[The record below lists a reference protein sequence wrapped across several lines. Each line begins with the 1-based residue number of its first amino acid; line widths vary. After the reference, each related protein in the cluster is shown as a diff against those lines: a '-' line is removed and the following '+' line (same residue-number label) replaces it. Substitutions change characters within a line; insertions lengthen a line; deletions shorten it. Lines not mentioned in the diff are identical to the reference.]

1 MKPPATA
8 RVVWPEIN
16 PTNRYQPIMKNSLKF
31 LVTLAGLALLAAPAL
46 RAAEPTP
53 PPADKPDRHERR
65 EDMRENAKKMA
76 KELDLTAD
84 QQAKIEAIHKQSRD
98 AMRALHDDTT
108 LSEEQKREKSK
119 ALRKSSEEQVH
130 ALLSPEQ
137 QTKAKEL
144 RGNRGE
150 RGERGGGKPGGDKPR
165 RN

>member
-1 MKPPATA
+1 
-8 RVVWPEIN
+8 
-16 PTNRYQPIMKNSLKF
+16 MKNILKL

-46 RAAEPTP
+46 RADEPTT
-53 PPADKPDRHERR
+53 PPAGKPDRHERR

-76 KELDLTAD
+76 KELDLSTD
-84 QQAKIEAIHKQSRD
+84 QQGKIESIHKQTGD
-98 AMRALHDDTT
+98 AMRAVHDDTT

-130 ALLSPEQ
+130 ALLTPEQ

-144 RGNRGE
+144 RRNRAERAERGE
-150 RGERGGGKPGGDKPR
+150 RGERDERGGGKPGGDKPR

>member
-1 MKPPATA
+1 
-8 RVVWPEIN
+8 
-16 PTNRYQPIMKNSLKF
+16 
-31 LVTLAGLALLAAPAL
+31 
-46 RAAEPTP
+46 
-53 PPADKPDRHERR
+53 
-65 EDMRENAKKMA
+65 MRENAKKMA

>member
-1 MKPPATA
+1 
-8 RVVWPEIN
+8 
-16 PTNRYQPIMKNSLKF
+16 MKNILKL

-46 RAAEPTP
+46 RADEPTT
-53 PPADKPDRHERR
+53 PPAGKPDRHERR

-76 KELDLTAD
+76 KELDLSTD
-84 QQAKIEAIHKQSRD
+84 QQGKIESIHKQTGD
-98 AMRALHDDTT
+98 AMRAVHDDTT

-130 ALLSPEQ
+130 ALLTPEQ

-144 RGNRGE
+144 RRNRAERGE
-150 RGERGGGKPGGDKPR
+150 RDERGGGKPGGDKPR